1 MGYSPKTDPN
11 SIRRRLG
18 QAKRVA
24 ELVDQRDLQNEYV
37 IVAGDLNSD
46 PTSPSM
52 EPLVNKAGL
61 YNVNLELPLNDR
73 GTFGTGKNQLDYL
86 FISDALKKHLQAVQL
101 ERRGIFTK
109 SKWKPYPTVKSKRT
123 QASDHAAVM
132 AEFLLP

>member
-1 MGYSPKTDPN
+1 
-11 SIRRRLG
+11 LG

-24 ELVDQRDLQNEYV
+24 ELVDQHDLQNEYV

-52 EPLVNKAGL
+52 EPLVNKTGL
-61 YNVNLELPLNDR
+61 YNVNLELPVSDR